1 MKNLNGKRVKNAGS
15 NIINNTQTPI
25 IQKQKVQ
32 NINNKKSQYHQWK
45 ITEIT

>member
-32 NINNKKSQYHQWK
+32 NINNKKRLFFFIIK
-45 ITEIT
+45 